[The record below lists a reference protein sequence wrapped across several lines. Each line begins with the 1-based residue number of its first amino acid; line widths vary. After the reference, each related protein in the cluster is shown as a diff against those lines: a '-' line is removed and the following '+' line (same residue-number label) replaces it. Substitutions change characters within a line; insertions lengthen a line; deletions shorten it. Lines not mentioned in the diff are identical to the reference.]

1 MLLLLAALACSEG
14 EPATPAPAP
23 DAAPP
28 AAEAPVVTI
37 YSGRGESLVG
47 PLLDRITAETGVKV
61 EVQYGKTAELVT
73 RMITEGAESPADLVF
88 AQDSG
93 HLGALAARDLLAP
106 LPESVT
112 SQVDPRFRHKEG
124 KWVGTSGRLRV
135 LVYDTS
141 KVKAEDMPR
150 RLEELA
156 DPKWKG
162 KLGWAPGNG
171 SFQAHVSALRHTW
184 GDEKTKAWLA
194 SMNELEPTRYP
205 KNSPQVEAAAKGEI
219 AIGWVN
225 HYYLHRYDGEST
237 TAANWSFPEAGDPG
251 NVLMLAGVGVRK
263 GSPDAAAAEKVAA
276 WLVSEPA
283 QQYFATETFEYP
295 TRPGVATHPD
305 VPALAPDTLATIEQD
320 WLADVGPTR
329 TMLQDLGLQ

>member
-1 MLLLLAALACSEG
+1 MLLLLAVLACSD
-14 EPATPAPAP
+14 PPDPTTSAAPAPAP
-23 DAAPP
+23 TTTPI
-28 AAEAPVVTI
+28 VTI

-47 PLLDRITAETGVKV
+47 PLLERLETETGVKV

-73 RMITEGAESPADLVF
+73 RMITEGDESPADLVF

-93 HLGALAARDLLAP
+93 HLGALAQRDLLAP
-106 LPESVT
+106 LPASIT
-112 SQVDPRFRHKEG
+112 DQVDPRFRHELG
-124 KWVGTSGRLRV
+124 QWVGTSGRLRV

-141 KVKAEDMPR
+141 KVDPADMPR

-162 KLGWAPGNG
+162 RLGWAPGNG
-171 SFQAHVSALRHTW
+171 SFQAHVSALRHAW
-184 GDEKTKAWLA
+184 GEEKTKAWLSA
-194 SMNELEPTRYP
+194 MQGLEPTRYP

-237 TAANWSFPEAGDPG
+237 TAANWTFPEAGDPG
-251 NVLMLAGVGVRK
+251 NILMLAGVGVRK
-263 GSPDAAAAEKVAA
+263 GSPDAAAAERVAA

-295 TRPGVATHPD
+295 TRPGVSTHPD
-305 VPALAPDTLATIEQD
+305 VPALAPDALATIDQD

-329 TMLQDLGLQ
+329 GMLQDLGLQ